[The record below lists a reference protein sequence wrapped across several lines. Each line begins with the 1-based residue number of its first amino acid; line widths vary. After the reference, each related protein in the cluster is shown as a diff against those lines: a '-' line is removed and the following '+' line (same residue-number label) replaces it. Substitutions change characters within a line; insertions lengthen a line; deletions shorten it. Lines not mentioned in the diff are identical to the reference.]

1 MGKIFQE
8 AVEMSRK
15 CLIQKLLF
23 LGVYQPDDLLIYSQ
37 TLSDLERDYEMALEQ
52 KSSTN
57 QSIS

>member
-8 AVEMSRK
+8 AVEMRRK
-15 CLIQKLLF
+15 QLIQKLLF
-23 LGVYQPDDLLIYSQ
+23 LGVYQPDDLLLYSQ

-57 QSIS
+57 QPIS

>member
-23 LGVYQPDDLLIYSQ
+23 LGVYRPDDPLIYSQ
-37 TLSDLERDYEMALEQ
+37 TLSDLERDYKIALE
-52 KSSTN
+52 KKGSTN
-57 QSIS
+57 QPIL